1 MLAGIAEKISEKGMS
16 LENVET
22 HLRMNDN
29 HREFVVDA
37 YVSSKNVAD
46 RDNLLEI
53 IKDISSIKGELS
65 LDKLDI
71 RVQSGKVDG
80 KS

>member
-22 HLRMNDN
+22 HLRMHDS

-37 YVSSKNVAD
+37 YVSSKNVTD
-46 RDNLLEI
+46 RENLMEI
-53 IKDISSIKGELS
+53 IKDISNIKEELN
-65 LDKLDI
+65 LTKLDI
-71 RVQSGKVDG
+71 RVQSGKAER

>member
-1 MLAGIAEKISEKGMS
+1 MLAGIAEKISERGMS

-22 HLRMNDN
+22 HLRMNGS

-53 IKDISSIKGELS
+53 IEDISTIKGELR
-65 LDKLDI
+65 LDRLDI
-71 RVQSGKVDG
+71 RVQSGKVDQ
-80 KS
+80 SR